1 MFLPFFINL
10 GIGRAIAKKLVECGA
25 ETIALSRTQADLDS
39 LKAEVNCSQLISQ
52 LVLSEKNITGHLKM
66 FTLVRLEYLYL
77 YVYFI
82 SKYISCFRH
91 NLVQFSYTLIY
102 NPVVFFHSKVH
113 CFIHNLCLVHANVLA
128 G

>member
-66 FTLVRLEYLYL
+66 FTLVRLEYLY
-77 YVYFI
+77 VYFI

-102 NPVVFFHSKVH
+102 NPVVFFIPKY
-113 CFIHNLCLVHANVLA
+113 IVLYTTFV
-128 G
+128 